1 MTITNIFTHQPLAAG
16 QGGIIGVIFA
26 VWLLS
31 LVEKQLHRFI
41 PDAIDIIFTPMLSL
55 LSIGVLTIFLIMPFA
70 GWLSTS
76 LVGSINWI
84 LQVGGPFSGFVLG
97 LAFLPM
103 VMLGLHQILTPI
115 HLEMIKNL
123 GFTAL
128 LPILAMAGG
137 GQVGAALAL
146 WVNAAKIS
154 NSPD

>member
-115 HLEMIKNL
+115 HLEMIKKSRVYR
-123 GFTAL
+123 
-128 LPILAMAGG
+128 LAADSGNGRRRPSRCCVSLVDQMP
-137 GQVGAALAL
+137 Q
-146 WVNAAKIS
+146 K
-154 NSPD
+154 